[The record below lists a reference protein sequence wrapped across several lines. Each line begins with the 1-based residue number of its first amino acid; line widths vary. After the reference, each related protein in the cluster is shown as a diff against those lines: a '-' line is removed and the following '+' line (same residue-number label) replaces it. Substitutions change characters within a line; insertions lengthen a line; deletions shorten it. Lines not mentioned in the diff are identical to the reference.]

1 MEKPLDGMNLP
12 SAPGERVIDKPEL
25 PAGGIA
31 TDQEVYT
38 EVIEGEMHLKVGK
51 YRHFEVYSDE
61 AQRIGGHRTKKATV
75 NEALKEYIARRLQLK
90 LVDLFGTVEWDPDHD
105 YKRERGRR

>member
-1 MEKPLDGMNLP
+1 MQKPLDGMNLP

-38 EVIEGEMHLKVGK
+38 EVIEGEMHLK
-51 YRHFEVYSDE
+51 
-61 AQRIGGHRTKKATV
+61 
-75 NEALKEYIARRLQLK
+75 RR
-90 LVDLFGTVEWDPDHD
+90 
-105 YKRERGRR
+105 RRSSLT